1 MIYASTSLP
10 SMQYSPRVRPS
21 IEKIV
26 RTPLRGRDIDA
37 ESLSPLQINQPVRRH
52 REQPRFERA
61 APLVDRLATKTIT
74 RRRYRLLR
82 ALIVEA
88 SLQTGQTDMAD
99 FVLHAMERQWHK
111 CPLRYLWP

>member
-1 MIYASTSLP
+1 MHRTHLRLAEAWEFAVP
-10 SMQYSPRVRPS
+10 SGV
-21 IEKIV
+21 
-26 RTPLRGRDIDA
+26 
-37 ESLSPLQINQPVRRH
+37 
-52 REQPRFERA
+52 FERA